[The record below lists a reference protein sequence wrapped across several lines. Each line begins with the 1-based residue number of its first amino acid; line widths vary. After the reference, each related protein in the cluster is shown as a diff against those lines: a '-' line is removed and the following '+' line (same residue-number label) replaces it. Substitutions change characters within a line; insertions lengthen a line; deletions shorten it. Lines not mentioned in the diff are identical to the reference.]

1 MAPRGRPARTALRWR
16 QPSRS
21 SSASGGV
28 PRRRG
33 RATDGATDGTHPC
46 GCPPGRS
53 ACADH
58 RSRSTAAGGPGLS
71 PRRPVVESRR
81 MSPPAPVSARQL
93 RWPRSAVGIAPTLR
107 EGLGETTRPCNTVVS
122 KYRGPGSQQGQV
134 EVSQLQP
141 ISWASTRLTALVPY
155 PGWTAFIRA
164 GLLPDERA
172 ALHRIAGGSRAAQDR
187 RPSPHRSPPVQTE
200 LAGPPLAPNPG
211 QAHRPAAGRPS
222 APPRP
227 TGGLAGRGCRCPASG

>member
-1 MAPRGRPARTALRWR
+1 MGPQDGPGDGRSVNDQPARGWRRTAGPCRRGARPDGAQHGRGSGRSRRPMAPRGRPARTALRWR

-122 KYRGPGSQQGQV
+122 KYRGPGSQRDRAVSKQV
-134 EVSQLQP
+134 
-141 ISWASTRLTALVPY
+141 
-155 PGWTAFIRA
+155 
-164 GLLPDERA
+164 
-172 ALHRIAGGSRAAQDR
+172 HRR
-187 RPSPHRSPPVQTE
+187 
-200 LAGPPLAPNPG
+200 
-211 QAHRPAAGRPS
+211 
-222 APPRP
+222 
-227 TGGLAGRGCRCPASG
+227 